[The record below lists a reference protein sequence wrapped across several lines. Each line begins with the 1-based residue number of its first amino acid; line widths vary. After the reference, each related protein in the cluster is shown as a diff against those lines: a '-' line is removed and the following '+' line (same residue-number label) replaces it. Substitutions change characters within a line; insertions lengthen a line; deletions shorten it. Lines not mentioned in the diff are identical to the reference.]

1 MASSGH
7 RRRSYTN
14 RRRCDTDTRGQRGK
28 LSSNPSPTVPA
39 LPTPPE
45 GGVDVAELRL
55 SGHDEV
61 KCHYA
66 GLTQSSIVHHAILIA
81 VLHPKL
87 QQRPSKLEAEA
98 SRRLQRNSPSK
109 RITETSP
116 SPHSTPLEAA
126 SAQLLTKSEG
136 IKGMGHRRLP
146 GLPPSPHDLEAS
158 SRQQR
163 KTFVVWD
170 TVDASSPPGK
180 RPFVRR
186 GWGGVGA
193 FSPVIT
199 RLVDIEK
206 RAISALGGLRGER
219 DRRGEGGMRTPSRRM
234 TKTPVGALS
243 AQEVSSDGGSAAYA
257 VLWTH
262 DDAERPGLREFGKLS
277 VA

>member
-1 MASSGH
+1 
-7 RRRSYTN
+7 
-14 RRRCDTDTRGQRGK
+14 
-28 LSSNPSPTVPA
+28 
-39 LPTPPE
+39 
-45 GGVDVAELRL
+45 
-55 SGHDEV
+55 V

-66 GLTQSSIVHHAILIA
+66 GLTQSSIIHHAVLIA
-81 VLHPKL
+81 ALHPKL
-87 QQRPSKLEAEA
+87 QQQPSKLEAEA

-136 IKGMGHRRLP
+136 IEGMGHRRLP

-163 KTFVVWD
+163 KTFVMWD

-180 RPFVRR
+180 RPFVRQ

-199 RLVDIEK
+199 RLVDVEK

-219 DRRGEGGMRTPSRRM
+219 DRRGEGGIRTPSRWTM
-234 TKTPVGALS
+234 KTPVGALS
-243 AQEVSSDGGSAAYA
+243 AQEVSSDGGSTA
-257 VLWTH
+257 TRN
-262 DDAERPGLREFGKLS
+262 DAERPGYVASVVATTQGLQRASANIGAALKVALDSPGVGGTIPTPTSCSFEIERALADLREFGKLT
-277 VA
+277 AA